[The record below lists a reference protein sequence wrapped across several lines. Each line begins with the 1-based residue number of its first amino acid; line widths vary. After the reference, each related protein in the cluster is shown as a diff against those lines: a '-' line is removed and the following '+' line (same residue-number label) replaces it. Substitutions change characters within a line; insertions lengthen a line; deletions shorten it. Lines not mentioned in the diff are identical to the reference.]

1 MRTPEARAAYYEE
14 CWGIAA
20 AAGNEARARVAQLE
34 ADVAEL
40 NARLI
45 ERTQTMLDRQAELRA
60 EANQL
65 RSALETASALITRIL
80 PLLKRGIRNRRQ
92 LNDQDDSQSPAKKL

>member
-1 MRTPEARAAYYEE
+1 MSDCHAR
-14 CWGIAA
+14 IL
-20 AAGNEARARVAQLE
+20 QLE

-65 RSALETASALITRIL
+65 RSALETARELITRIL

-92 LNDQDDSQSPAKKL
+92 LNRLCRQIVGRS

>member
-1 MRTPEARAAYYEE
+1 MRTPEARAAYYEI
-14 CWGIAA
+14 CWETAA
-20 AAGNEARARVAQLE
+20 AAGNEARARVIQLE

-45 ERTQTMLDRQAELRA
+45 ERTQTMLERQAELRA
-60 EANQL
+60 EPARL
-65 RSALETASALITRIL
+65 RSALETARDLITRIL

-92 LNDQDDSQSPAKKL
+92 LNRLCRQIAGRS